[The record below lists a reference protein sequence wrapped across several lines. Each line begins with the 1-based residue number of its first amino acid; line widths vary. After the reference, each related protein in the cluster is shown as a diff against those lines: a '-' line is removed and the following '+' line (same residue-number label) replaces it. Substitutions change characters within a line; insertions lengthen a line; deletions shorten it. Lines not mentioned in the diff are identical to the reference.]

1 MISRALSDN
10 QRLFTQPVTN
20 LWTPGGQAALHV
32 EFWVVF
38 VLKKIHDSESFWK
51 LSRKR
56 RSHVILWKTGFVLIL
71 ADNDRVEVG
80 PFVISKDKQTCI
92 LNVRSN
98 LKNPFSAM
106 CLW

>member
-1 MISRALSDN
+1 MISRDQSDN
-10 QRLFTQPVTN
+10 PRLSTQPVTN
-20 LWTPGGQAALHV
+20 PWTPGDQAAFHV
-32 EFWVVF
+32 EFWVLF

-56 RSHVILWKTGFVLIL
+56 RSHLMWKTGFVFIL